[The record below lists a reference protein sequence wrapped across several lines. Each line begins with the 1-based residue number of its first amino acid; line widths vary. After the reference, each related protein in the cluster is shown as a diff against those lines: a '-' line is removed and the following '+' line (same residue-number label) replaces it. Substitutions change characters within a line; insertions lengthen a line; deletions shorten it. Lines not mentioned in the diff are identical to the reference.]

1 MSQLIFTDHK
11 TEKSIGFVGGGGI
24 QMPNN
29 IWPKIP
35 NTNINQTHLCT
46 IFSNFFR
53 NGSLAEN
60 KNISIFISL
69 EEHSLGG
76 VKESLTSKY
85 TVNQK
90 NDLTI
95 LKEGYS
101 KVLIYDQTNDEELN
115 LSEIILKKK
124 FFEFISDT
132 EEYMEKEHVFFEK
145 NGMGLDISK
154 LQSIPYFE
162 QDIINPSPK
171 HQFYLQLLEEDIEKE
186 FKIFQTGIGYFYVD
200 KNIKKLKSGDDA
212 GLFFIQNT

>member
-1 MSQLIFTDHK
+1 M
-11 TEKSIGFVGGGGI
+11 
-24 QMPNN
+24 
-29 IWPKIP
+29 
-35 NTNINQTHLCT
+35 
-46 IFSNFFR
+46 
-53 NGSLAEN
+53 
-60 KNISIFISL
+60 
-69 EEHSLGG
+69 
-76 VKESLTSKY
+76 KESLTSKY

-132 EEYMEKEHVFFEK
+132 EEYMEKEHVFFEE

-171 HQFYLQLLEEDIEKE
+171 YQFYLQLLEEDIEKE